1 VFKLLLSIIIF
12 ILKNVKGQKQFVIC
26 SQVFIISIALLLFL
40 YFQVSVWYYFSL
52 AWRTS
57 FSISSRAGLF
67 GSKCLVF
74 ADMRT
79 PLFHHHSWA
88 IFLLDIEFCVDTS
101 VSFNTFKL
109 LFHCPLSSM
118 ISDEKSLN
126 YLSRSSIYCVL
137 LFFAFKI
144 FSLALVFSDLIMRCL
159 GMAFFEFTLFCGW
172 LSFFVL

>member
-1 VFKLLLSIIIF
+1 MLLSIVTF
-12 ILKNVKGQKQFVIC
+12 ILKNVKGQKQFVTC

-40 YFQVSVWYYFSL
+40 YFPVSLWCYFSL

-74 ADMRT
+74 PDMRT

-109 LFHCPLSSM
+109 LFCCPLSSM
-118 ISDEKSLN
+118 ISDEKSLIIWVFLP
-126 YLSRSSIYCVL
+126 YTVFYYSLLWRFFSSFGFQWFDYEMFGHGFLWVYP
-137 LFFAFKI
+137 
-144 FSLALVFSDLIMRCL
+144 
-159 GMAFFEFTLFCGW
+159 FCGW
-172 LSFFVL
+172 LNFFVL